1 MSKVLLIRHAQSANN
16 AQPEHLRVCDPGIT
30 ELGQQQALQTARTLT
45 VHPIRRLYCSPFL
58 RSLETTRAIA
68 EAKQLTP
75 IIRADIFEQG
85 GCYSGH
91 LPGLKRGENGMGR
104 TELSQRYPNW
114 QIDDRIA
121 EHGWWGNPYES
132 IEQARQRAAKVVD
145 WLENDVA
152 TACDSLDVLVI
163 HADFKRHMLAEMLGE
178 PWNQMDSQ
186 VGPLYNAGMSLLDR
200 SNGKWILHSFNCIT
214 HLPPSLLSM

>member
-1 MSKVLLIRHAQSANN
+1 
-16 AQPEHLRVCDPGIT
+16 
-30 ELGQQQALQTARTLT
+30 
-45 VHPIRRLYCSPFL
+45 
-58 RSLETTRAIA
+58 
-68 EAKQLTP
+68 
-75 IIRADIFEQG
+75 
-85 GCYSGH
+85 
-91 LPGLKRGENGMGR
+91 MGR

-121 EHGWWGNPYES
+121 EHGWWGNSYES
-132 IEQARQRAAKVVD
+132 SEQARQRAAIVVD

-152 TACDSLDVLVI
+152 TACDSIDVLVI